1 MVKNTESRTLYIS
14 MLQVY
19 SVLQGKVCSPL
30 NLVMKNQFL
39 QSEVKSNSFS
49 PLLRKEEILFE
60 AFKLPF
66 SNVNYSSQKIT
77 DDSHHRPRQC
87 LLQTKKIIQG
97 PNKTLNGLLEKKVNI
112 YSCFGKGCP
121 TET

>member
-1 MVKNTESRTLYIS
+1 

-30 NLVMKNQFL
+30 NFVMKNQFL